1 MDAHA
6 DVTFCAHIWQFWEAE
21 KCLSLWNYRIM
32 DSAAINLLDSLG
44 WQQMIQEVVFMLER
58 DVELFIEHC
67 ELKGLS
73 PKTIGSY
80 EQTMRLFIRFSN
92 EQGIVQT
99 EKATH
104 MMVQN
109 DISVN

>member
-1 MDAHA
+1 ME
-6 DVTFCAHIWQFWEAE
+6 TFRSDKTFWIH
-21 KCLSLWNYRIM
+21 W
-32 DSAAINLLDSLG
+32 G
-44 WQQMIQEVVFMLER
+44 QQMIQEVVFMLER

-73 PKTIGSY
+73 KKTIGSY

-99 EKATH
+99 EKVMH

-109 DISVN
+109 YISAN

>member
-1 MDAHA
+1 MKPS
-6 DVTFCAHIWQFWEAE
+6 I
-21 KCLSLWNYRIM
+21 
-32 DSAAINLLDSLG
+32 AINLLDSLG
-44 WQQMIQEVVFMLER
+44 WQMIQEVVFMLER

-73 PKTIGSY
+73 KKTIGSY

-99 EKATH
+99 EKVMH

-109 DISVN
+109 YISAN

>member
-1 MDAHA
+1 MKPS
-6 DVTFCAHIWQFWEAE
+6 I
-21 KCLSLWNYRIM
+21 
-32 DSAAINLLDSLG
+32 AINLLDSLG

-73 PKTIGSY
+73 QKTIGSY
-80 EQTMRLFIRFSN
+80 

-99 EKATH
+99 EKVTH

-109 DISVN
+109 YISAN

>member
-1 MDAHA
+1 MKPS
-6 DVTFCAHIWQFWEAE
+6 I
-21 KCLSLWNYRIM
+21 
-32 DSAAINLLDSLG
+32 AINLLDSLG
-44 WQQMIQEVVFMLER
+44 RQMIQEVVFMLER

-73 PKTIGSY
+73 KKTIGSY
-80 EQTMRLFIRFSN
+80 EQTMRLFIRFFN

-99 EKATH
+99 EKVTH

-109 DISVN
+109 YISVN

>member
-1 MDAHA
+1 
-6 DVTFCAHIWQFWEAE
+6 
-21 KCLSLWNYRIM
+21 
-32 DSAAINLLDSLG
+32 
-44 WQQMIQEVVFMLER
+44 MLER

-73 PKTIGSY
+73 QQTIGSY
-80 EQTMRLFIRFSN
+80 EQTMRLFIKFSN

-99 EKATH
+99 EKVTH

-109 DISVN
+109 YISVN

>member
-1 MDAHA
+1 MKPS
-6 DVTFCAHIWQFWEAE
+6 V
-21 KCLSLWNYRIM
+21 
-32 DSAAINLLDSLG
+32 AINLLDSLG

-73 PKTIGSY
+73 KKTIGSY

-92 EQGIVQT
+92 EQRIVQT
-99 EKATH
+99 EKVTY

-109 DISVN
+109 YISAN

>member
-1 MDAHA
+1 
-6 DVTFCAHIWQFWEAE
+6 
-21 KCLSLWNYRIM
+21 
-32 DSAAINLLDSLG
+32 
-44 WQQMIQEVVFMLER
+44 MIQEVVFMLER

-73 PKTIGSY
+73 QKTIGSC

-99 EKATH
+99 EKVTH
-104 MMVQN
+104 MMVRS
-109 DISVN
+109 DIGIN

>member
-1 MDAHA
+1 
-6 DVTFCAHIWQFWEAE
+6 
-21 KCLSLWNYRIM
+21 
-32 DSAAINLLDSLG
+32 
-44 WQQMIQEVVFMLER
+44 MLER

-73 PKTIGSY
+73 QKTIGSY

-99 EKATH
+99 EKVTH

-109 DISVN
+109 

>member
-1 MDAHA
+1 
-6 DVTFCAHIWQFWEAE
+6 
-21 KCLSLWNYRIM
+21 M
-32 DSAAINLLDSLG
+32 DSVAINLLDSLG

-67 ELKGLS
+67 ELNGLS
-73 PKTIGSY
+73 KKTIGSY

-99 EKATH
+99 EKVTH

-109 DISVN
+109 YISAN

>member
-1 MDAHA
+1 MKPS
-6 DVTFCAHIWQFWEAE
+6 I
-21 KCLSLWNYRIM
+21 
-32 DSAAINLLDSLG
+32 AINLLNSLG

-67 ELKGLS
+67 ELKELS
-73 PKTIGSY
+73 KKTIGSY

-99 EKATH
+99 EKVTH
-104 MMVQN
+104 MMV
-109 DISVN
+109 